1 MKLLKLV
8 PDNTNIDFMRW
19 RNLALVLSLAF
30 SIASLALVGV
40 RGLNLGIDFVGGQVV
55 RATFAQ
61 PVDIEDL
68 RTRVGTLGVGEASI
82 QEFGDGRT
90 YQIRLPKP
98 EGPEAAANQ
107 VVTKVR
113 TFLPQAYPGA
123 VVSAG
128 ESVSG
133 KVSGELAW
141 DGALAIGFAMLG
153 IALYIWLRFEWQF
166 GVGALLTLFHD
177 VSMVLGFF
185 SVTQLQVDLNIV
197 AAFLAIVGYSLN
209 DTVVIYDRIRENLR
223 KYRKMEIVA
232 LLNFSLNETLSR
244 TIVTSLS
251 IMLALVVLLIL
262 GPDVLFGLTLA
273 ILLGTFIGT
282 YSSIYISAPALVWM
296 GLKPDS
302 FLNADDSELPEPAV
316 NAT

>member
-30 SIASLALVGV
+30 SIASLVLVGV

-55 RATFAQ
+55 RATFAK

-98 EGPEAAANQ
+98 EGPDAAANQ

-141 DGALAIGFAMLG
+141 DGALAISFAMLG

-185 SVTQLQVDLNIV
+185 SLTQLQVDLNIV

-282 YSSIYISAPALVWM
+282 YSSIYISAPALVWL

-302 FLNADDSELPEPAV
+302 FLRTDDELQESAI

>member
-8 PDNTNIDFMRW
+8 PDNTNINFMGW
-19 RNLALVLSLAF
+19 RNIALVLSILLT
-30 SIASLALVGV
+30 IASLALVAV

-61 PVDIEDL
+61 PVGIEDL
-68 RTRVGTLGVGEASI
+68 RGKVGGLNVGEASI
-82 QEFGDGRT
+82 QEFGDSRT

-107 VVTKVR
+107 VVTEVR
-113 TFLPQAYPGA
+113 TMIIREYPGA
-123 VVSAG
+123 KVTAG

-133 KVSGELAW
+133 KVSAELAW
-141 DGALAIGFAMLG
+141 DGALAITFAMLG
-153 IALYIWLRFEWQF
+153 IAIYIWFRFEWQF

-185 SVTQLQVDLNIV
+185 ALTQLQVDLNIV

-209 DTVVIYDRIRENLR
+209 DTVVIYDRIRENMR
-223 KYRKMEIVA
+223 KFRKMEIVS

-251 IMLALVVLLIL
+251 IMLALAVLLAL

-296 GLKPDS
+296 GLKSDS
-302 FLNADDSELPEPAV
+302 FVRADEEEDATVAPAR
-316 NAT
+316 